1 MSAQLPSSERS
12 SPTECLDARLAAAH
26 ARAAGLLPTSARGL
40 LARQPAQVWR
50 VVEVGDHVLLSV
62 AADFQLH
69 RVDRGELPIA
79 RLTPTQALA
88 LLGVLVATSTGASH
102 PWPGRPARVADVLA
116 GLGGPDLP
124 DGRVANLRGALK
136 RLHSFRLAVV
146 GASELRE
153 PASVHDEATVTVGPA
168 VAAWAG
174 PWVDDLMALV
184 SRVAAMHPIPSDF
197 RPPTSGGVEHERRWA
212 VRRAV

>member
-1 MSAQLPSSERS
+1 MSAHLRS
-12 SPTECLDARLAAAH
+12 SGHSPPEERLDARLAAAR
-26 ARAAGLLPTSARGL
+26 ARAAGLLPASARGL
-40 LARQPAQVWR
+40 LSRQPAQVWR
-50 VVEVGDHVLLSV
+50 VVEVGDRVLLAV
-62 AADFQLH
+62 AADLQLH

-88 LLGVLVATSTGASH
+88 LLGVLVATSMGAAH

-116 GLGGPDLP
+116 ALGGPDLP

-136 RLHSFRLAVV
+136 RLHTFRLAVV

-153 PASVHDEATVTVGPA
+153 PASAHDEVAVTVGPA
-168 VAAWAG
+168 AAAWTG

-184 SRVAAMHPIPSDF
+184 SQVAAMHPIPS
-197 RPPTSGGVEHERRWA
+197 RPGTIDIRGGGA
-212 VRRAV
+212 